1 MSENINEIKA
11 LLEQRT
17 KELQACEAARRR
29 VEEALRE
36 SEEKFSRVFRNAP
49 IAITIST
56 LAEGRFVEVNDTF
69 ERLSGYRREE
79 IIGRTSTE
87 LGIWTN
93 PDDRGRMLEGLR
105 GQGPVRDLEM
115 SMGDKTG
122 NVYVGLLSA
131 VIIELNGEEYIL
143 VLMKDIT
150 ARKRM
155 EEEIEILNTDL
166 ASRAA
171 DLEAANKE
179 LEAFSYSVSHD
190 LRKPLTNINGYCQL
204 VLELYGGSLDER
216 CRGFLQEIYDG
227 TLHMNHLIDTLL
239 RFSLLTR
246 AELHR
251 ETVDLSG
258 IAREVAAELSMEEP
272 GRRVKFDIAEGI
284 TVNGD
289 TRLLR
294 VVMENLLGNAWKYS
308 GKQEEALIEFGV
320 TEVAGKPVCFVR
332 DNGIG
337 FDMGEA
343 DRLFDAFGRLSG
355 ATDFA
360 GHGIGLATVQRII
373 HRHGGH
379 IWAEGEVGKGA
390 TFYFSLER

>member
-1 MSENINEIKA
+1 MSENIDEIKA
-11 LLEQRT
+11 LLEQ
-17 KELQACEAARRR
+17 KSQELQACEAALRR

-36 SEEKFSRVFRNAP
+36 SEEKFSQVFRNAP

-56 LAEGRFVEVNDTF
+56 LAEGRFVEVNDRF

-79 IIGRTSTE
+79 IIGRTSKE
-87 LGIWTN
+87 LDFWEY
-93 PDDRGRMLEGLR
+93 PDDRVRMLEELR
-105 GQGPVRDLEM
+105 EQGPIRDIEM
-115 SMGDKTG
+115 NMRDKAG
-122 NVYVGLLSA
+122 NLFVGLLSA
-131 VIIELNGEEYIL
+131 VIIELNGEEYL
-143 VLMKDIT
+143 LLLMKDVT

-171 DLEAANKE
+171 DLEATNKE

-204 VLELYGGSLDER
+204 ALELYGGSLDER

-227 TLHMNHLIDTLL
+227 TMHMNHLIDTLL

-251 ETVDLSG
+251 EEVDLSN
-258 IAREVAAELSMEEP
+258 IARDVAAKLSLEEP

-284 TVNGD
+284 LVNGD
-289 TRLLR
+289 ARLLG

-308 GKQEEALIEFGV
+308 GKQEETLIEFGG
-320 TEVAGKPVCFVR
+320 TEVEGKPAFFVR

-337 FDMGEA
+337 FDMCEA

-379 IWAEGEVGKGA
+379 IWAEGEEGKGA